1 MCGGLVNEWGI
12 KVVLDLAQVSELSQ
26 ERYRLAAELEALQ
39 GVVEPPPPPPLS
51 SQGFS
56 MAT

>member
-39 GVVEPPPPPPLS
+39 GVDPPPPLS

>member
-39 GVVEPPPPPPLS
+39 GVRTPRFPVKGCL
-51 SQGFS
+51 
-56 MAT
+56 